1 MITVTNNSVQQI
13 NAALLAMLRE
23 IEQLK
28 KQNKELSDKINS
40 SSEELKD
47 EFDSNINDIDNNIDN
62 IENNVEVCMQPRVG
76 GTGSTL
82 ASLETSIVNG
92 THATACC
99 GSQQITDGPDG
110 NNWYNFV
117 YIPHR
122 TGIDGDNYQYGSLL
136 LFNMTSDTNNMW
148 ICHLISGTWYSPQRI
163 NS

>member
-1 MITVTNNSVQQI
+1 MITVTDNSVQQI
-13 NAALLAMLRE
+13 NAAILAMLRE

-28 KQNKELSDKINS
+28 KQNKELLDKINS

-47 EFDSNINDIDNNIDN
+47 ELDSNINDINNNIDS

-76 GTGSTL
+76 GAGSTL
-82 ASLETSIVNG
+82 FTLEASIVNG

-110 NNWYNFV
+110 NTWYSFI

-136 LFNMTSDTNNMW
+136 LFNMTSNTNNMW
-148 ICHLISGTWYSPQRI
+148 ICHLIGATWYPPQRI

>member
-13 NAALLAMLRE
+13 NAAILAMLRE

-28 KQNKELSDKINS
+28 KQNKELLDKINS
-40 SSEELKD
+40 SSEELKN
-47 EFDSNINDIDNNIDN
+47 EFDSNIDD

-76 GTGSTL
+76 GAGSTL
-82 ASLETSIVNG
+82 AVLEASIVNG

-110 NNWYNFV
+110 NTWYNFI

-136 LFNMTSDTNNMW
+136 LFNMTSNTNNMW
-148 ICHLISGTWYSPQRI
+148 ICHLITGSWFAPQRI

>member
-13 NAALLAMLRE
+13 NAAILAMLRE

-28 KQNKELSDKINS
+28 KQNKELLDKINS

-47 EFDSNINDIDNNIDN
+47 EFDSNIDN

-76 GTGSTL
+76 GAGSTL
-82 ASLETSIVNG
+82 AVLEASIVNG

-99 GSQQITDGPDG
+99 SSQQITDGPDG
-110 NNWYNFV
+110 NTWYNFI

-136 LFNMTSDTNNMW
+136 LFNMTSNTNNMW
-148 ICHLISGTWYSPQRI
+148 ICHLISGSWLAPQRI

>member
-13 NAALLAMLRE
+13 NAAILAMLRE

-28 KQNKELSDKINS
+28 KQNKELLDKINS

-47 EFDSNINDIDNNIDN
+47 EFDSNIDN

-76 GTGSTL
+76 GAGSTL
-82 ASLETSIVNG
+82 AVLEASIVNG

-110 NNWYNFV
+110 NIWYNFI

-122 TGIDGDNYQYGSLL
+122 TGINGDNYQYGSLL
-136 LFNMTSDTNNMW
+136 LFNMTSNTNNMW
-148 ICHLISGTWYSPQRI
+148 ICHLIGGTWYSPQRI

>member
-13 NAALLAMLRE
+13 NAAILAMLRE

-40 SSEELKD
+40 SSKELKD
-47 EFDSNINDIDNNIDN
+47 EFDSNIDDINNNIDN
-62 IENNVEVCMQPRVG
+62 IENNVEVCMQPRIG
-76 GTGSTL
+76 GAASTL
-82 ASLETSIVNG
+82 ASLEASIVNG

-99 GSQQITDGPDG
+99 SSQQITDGPDG
-110 NNWYNFV
+110 DTWYNFI

-122 TGIDGDNYQYGSLL
+122 TGIGSDNYQYGSLL
-136 LFNMTSDTNNMW
+136 LFNMTSNTNNMW
-148 ICHLISGTWYSPQRI
+148 ICHLIGGGWYPPQRI